1 MSQRTPGLPSLN
13 ESRRVRRRQLATGKT
28 TISGVPPKL
37 FLGGLVVLVIFGVFY
52 FRAEEAKLGAERA
65 RVLSKQRAMI
75 AELAPRLS
83 PLRDEM
89 EKTALDLGR
98 PSFTPKIDGSAVVS
112 LQVGSTKGWE
122 ALLASPGLYLRIPRK
137 DAGSVEQLRKSARE
151 SMKDGLTACLV
162 RDSRARGALDGTACK
177 ESKDCT
183 AGELCTEYGVC
194 QRPSSPF
201 NMRLV
206 YRAFDVLSDKWTSEV
221 RDAKNEL
228 ALVAYERGLDSVTMV
243 DVPVAIDVYQRAK
256 YGLVVLDEPPEKVD
270 QAALEELRASGAMV
284 KLPSQEHVARV
295 AIIELPSGKRLATLR
310 AVVAGELRRVGRS
323 APLSAEAREA
333 EQRQVTSCGLALDIR
348 NQLVPPPPSEVEQSV
363 TSPEPSPEVTPA
375 VQ

>member
-28 TISGVPPKL
+28 SISGVPPKL
-37 FLGGLVVLVIFGVFY
+37 FLSGLALLIVFGFFY
-52 FRAEEAKLGAERA
+52 FRAEEAKLEGERA

-75 AELAPRLS
+75 AELAPRLA

-89 EKTALDLGR
+89 EKAALDLGS
-98 PSFTPKIDGSAVVS
+98 PSFVPKIDHSVEA
-112 LQVGSTKGWE
+112 LQVGPAKGWD
-122 ALLASPGLYLRIPRK
+122 ALLAAPGLYLRIPRK
-137 DAGSVEQLRKSARE
+137 EAHSVERIRKSARE
-151 SMKDGLTACLV
+151 SMRDGLTACLV
-162 RDSRARGALDGTACK
+162 RDSRAKGALDGAACK

-206 YRAFDVLSDKWTSEV
+206 YRAFDVLSDKWTNEV
-221 RDAKNEL
+221 REAKNHL
-228 ALVAYERGLDSVTMV
+228 AIVAYERGLDSVTMV
-243 DVPVAIDVYQRAK
+243 DIPVAIDIYQRAK

-270 QAALEELRASGAMV
+270 EAALEKLRASGAMV
-284 KLPSQEHVARV
+284 KLPGQEHVARV
-295 AIIELPSGKRLATLR
+295 AVLELPSGRRLATLR
-310 AVVAGELRRVGRS
+310 AVVAGELRRVGRGV
-323 APLSAEAREA
+323 PLSGEAREA

-348 NQLVPPPPSEVEQSV
+348 GQLMPPAMSDEPA
-363 TSPEPSPEVTPA
+363 TPEPL
-375 VQ
+375 